1 MPSTWTIKAN
11 DKSYGPY
18 TLEQMRTFAN
28 EGRLAAHSF
37 VARDGEMAYR
47 TAGDDPVLATL
58 FRPQPQAQRPMFFT
72 AEGDIGRARD
82 EPENSPMSRFIIIA
96 DMKSRSIAGI
106 EEEIHRY
113 GQATQLTPQAWM
125 LTSDVT
131 INALRNNL
139 IQKLGRIDML
149 FIVDATHNKAAWF
162 NFGPEA
168 DSRIRRIW
176 QTASETQAA

>member
-18 TLEQMRTFAN
+18 TLEQMRTFAG

-37 VARDGEMAYR
+37 VARDGELTYR
-47 TAGDDPVLATL
+47 TAADDPVLAVL
-58 FRPQPQAQRPMFFT
+58 FRPQAPVQRPVFFT
-72 AEGDIGRARD
+72 AEGDIGRARE
-82 EPENSPMSRFIIIA
+82 EPEASPLSRFLIVA
-96 DMKSRSIAGI
+96 DMKSRSIAGV

-125 LTSDVT
+125 LVSDMT
-131 INALRNNL
+131 LNALRNNL

-176 QTASETQAA
+176 QAALESRAA